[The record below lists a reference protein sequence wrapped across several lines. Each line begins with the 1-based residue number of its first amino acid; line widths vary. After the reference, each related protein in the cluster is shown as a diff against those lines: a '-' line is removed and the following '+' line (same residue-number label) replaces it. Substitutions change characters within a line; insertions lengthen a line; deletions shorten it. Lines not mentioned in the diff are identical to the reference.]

1 MSFEVVVE
9 KVLLSMKDEIKK
21 DKNME
26 IIYND
31 IIKPVVEKVIDH
43 MYPYFVG
50 ASLVFIVMFLVI
62 FIILFLNVKICY
74 F

>member
-1 MSFEVVVE
+1 MSFEIVVE

-21 DKNME
+21 EKNME
-26 IIYND
+26 IINND
-31 IIKPVVEKVIDH
+31 IIKPIVENVIDH
-43 MYPYFVG
+43 IYPYFVG
-50 ASLVFIVMFLVI
+50 ASFVVIVMFLVI